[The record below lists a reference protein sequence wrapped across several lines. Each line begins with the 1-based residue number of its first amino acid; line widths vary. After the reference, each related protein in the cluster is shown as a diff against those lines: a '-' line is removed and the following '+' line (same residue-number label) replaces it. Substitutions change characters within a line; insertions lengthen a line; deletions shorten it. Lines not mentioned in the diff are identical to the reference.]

1 MSAAC
6 STGGSSCQSLSPVPE
21 QGPDVPVGVL
31 LVPSVPSPGC
41 PLPVGA
47 WGWRAPFL
55 PYFCFQCRE
64 VELPGRSNLSLSTFP
79 MRF

>member
-6 STGGSSCQSLSPVPE
+6 STGCSSSQGLSPVPQ
-21 QGPDVPVGVL
+21 QGPNVPACVL
-31 LVPSVPSPGC
+31 LVPSASSPRC
-41 PLPVGA
+41 PLPFGA
-47 WGWRAPFL
+47 WGCRARFL